1 MAPTQTAYQVENFD
15 PFPNE
20 DLICSICDCVFYDP
34 VECPCRHVYCR
45 NCICDW
51 LSCQNT
57 CPVCRKS
64 VILYELQA
72 VGPIIKNMIMKLT
85 IRCPNSEHG
94 CKQNFALEEYD
105 SHLSNCDYVVVK
117 CSKCQEEMVIKDRFK
132 HEQLEC
138 NYRLIQCKK
147 YCSLMLPANVMKSH
161 NCSEELTKEIGDK
174 KKLINELKHNL
185 KYCKK
190 QFNKDATSSQV
201 VNDIR
206 AGKSSAAT
214 FINKMKKLLVDFSRR
229 RKEQA
234 KGTNNRPE
242 NVDNSWEGNGI
253 ESDLINANR
262 LHCAP
267 IFHCFRDEIF
277 NPSDSSEAEIRS
289 VMTTLDEPGE
299 FIIPTRRNIG
309 TKCSSGDNG
318 NSVASTPNVSITAD
332 EMQERKKFHSGV
344 NISHEM
350 QKIKHLPIVMFTIPN
365 VRMSKQRKFSNST
378 NTIGKLERREIP
390 YLNQDNVKRIK
401 LNLKTPEIIQNPG
414 TSSKGRLKINCT
426 SENVCDRNILLRET
440 NERELPLDNN
450 SPVQMEDLCI
460 PPLEDINSTRD
471 MDKCDISEARGVNF
485 KAFNRKSRALRI
497 VRNLFINCLASNH
510 RRYNDDSDF
519 ELSGNFD
526 KPDNTVMK

>member
-1 MAPTQTAYQVENFD
+1 MVPPQTAYQVENFD

-64 VILYELQA
+64 VILYELRA

-94 CKQNFALEEYD
+94 CKKNFALEEYD
-105 SHLSNCDYVVVK
+105 SHLVNCDYVVVE
-117 CSKCQEEMVIKDRFK
+117 CSKCQEKMVVKDKFK

-147 YCSLMLPANVMKSH
+147 YCSLMLPAIVIESH
-161 NCSEELTKEIGDK
+161 DCAGELTKEIGDK
-174 KKLINELKHNL
+174 KKLINELKNNL

-190 QFNKDATSSQV
+190 QFNKDATASQAIDV
-201 VNDIR
+201 IR
-206 AGKSSAAT
+206 AGKSFAAT
-214 FINKMKKLLVDFSRR
+214 FINKIKKFLVDFSRR
-229 RKEQA
+229 VDRKQRTKE
-234 KGTNNRPE
+234 TINRPE

-267 IFHCFRDEIF
+267 VFHCFHDEIF
-277 NPSDSSEAEIRS
+277 NPSDSSEAEVRS
-289 VMTTLDEPGE
+289 VTTTLDEPSE
-299 FIIPTRRNIG
+299 FIIPTGRNIG
-309 TKCSSGDNG
+309 TECSYGDNE
-318 NSVASTPNVSITAD
+318 NSVASTPNVSIKVD
-332 EMQERKKFHSGV
+332 EMRKRKKFHSGV

-350 QKIKHLPIVMFTIPN
+350 QRPIVMFTIPN

-378 NTIGKLERREIP
+378 NTIGKLETRQLP
-390 YLNQDNVKRIK
+390 YLNTGNVNRIK

-414 TSSKGRLKINCT
+414 MSSKGRFKINCI
-426 SENVCDRNILLRET
+426 SENECDRNILLLA
-440 NERELPLDNN
+440 NKGG
-450 SPVQMEDLCI
+450 S
-460 PPLEDINSTRD
+460 
-471 MDKCDISEARGVNF
+471 
-485 KAFNRKSRALRI
+485 I
-497 VRNLFINCLASNH
+497 VFR
-510 RRYNDDSDF
+510 
-519 ELSGNFD
+519 
-526 KPDNTVMK
+526 